1 MGSSLIVCVMNI
13 EESLLTAKKCSYH
26 NTIRSNGKYANL
38 AFFDMQVT
46 DSQPYLSHTFL
57 LWSTSILSPV
67 YIISFSWSV
76 PIILQSYFTIMKM
89 SSVLFLLS
97 CLLIEGVMS
106 QTGLTATEEQEILN
120 RHNILRGQVSPSSS
134 NMERMV

>member
-1 MGSSLIVCVMNI
+1 MTSYLVTTHAVCSIVMPCAM
-13 EESLLTAKKCSYH
+13 
-26 NTIRSNGKYANL
+26 L
-38 AFFDMQVT
+38 AHGGT
-46 DSQPYLSHTFL
+46 YL
-57 LWSTSILSPV
+57 
-67 YIISFSWSV
+67 
-76 PIILQSYFTIMKM
+76 PIIIIIMVNQHPVSCLYNQLLVVSPKSLSYFTIMKM

-120 RHNILRGQVSPSSS
+120 RHNILRGQVSPSAS